1 MVEFNI
7 FTSLILTF
15 PELSV
20 RNPVPVMPLEEVIRG
35 LRTDDATLELTLQLC
50 RAMKKDRRERL
61 ILLAVFFQANLIA
74 AIPRAICS
82 SGGPRPR
89 ISPRGH
95 GKDLGKSFVT
105 LGFLHLRD
113 LESKIKIAYTMP
125 FFFRGILLE
134 CCKSST
140 VLQTSNKDCSN
151 LNQTGSGCSMI
162 KTQVCLWAKSLL
174 ILQ

>member
-1 MVEFNI
+1 VDDVVEFNI

-20 RNPVPVMPLEEVIRG
+20 RNPVPVMPLVEVIRG

-125 FFFRGILLE
+125 FFFGAS
-134 CCKSST
+134 C
-140 VLQTSNKDCSN
+140 
-151 LNQTGSGCSMI
+151 
-162 KTQVCLWAKSLL
+162 
-174 ILQ
+174 